1 MRACA
6 GDRPRLVFLARSNL
20 LIGSRASTAGMLAGE
35 QWLGVI
41 LLLLLCKDGGVY
53 ADDGEWHLELSNGL
67 CRSVTCQR
75 VPHASH
81 VHASWS
87 CACIVLIALM
97 SSLICQNLHV

>member
-1 MRACA
+1 MVG
-6 GDRPRLVFLARSNL
+6 GDFIFVVVQ
-20 LIGSRASTAGMLAGE
+20 G
-35 QWLGVI
+35 W
-41 LLLLLCKDGGVY
+41 GVY
-53 ADDGEWHLELSNGL
+53 TDDGEWCLELSDGL

>member
-1 MRACA
+1 LRACA
-6 GDRPRLVFLARSNL
+6 GDSSQLDFLARSGVS
-20 LIGSRASTAGMLAGE
+20 IGSRASTAGIVAGV

-41 LLLLLCKDGGVY
+41 LFFLLGKDGGVY
-53 ADDGEWHLELSNGL
+53 TDDGGWCLELSNGL